1 MIKPGDIAVLRSG
14 GQPMTVVAVEGE
26 EARCMWMSE
35 EGELYRESIP
45 LLALERLEE
54 EDEDEEDDDDDEAD
68 DDTGN

>member
-45 LLALERLEE
+45 LLALERLDE
-54 EDEDEEDDDDDEAD
+54 EDEEDDDEDDED
-68 DDTGN
+68 DDDAGN

>member
-1 MIKPGDIAVLRSG
+1 MMKPGDIAVLRSG

-45 LLALERLEE
+45 LLALERLDE
-54 EDEDEEDDDDDEAD
+54 EDEEDDDEDDED
-68 DDTGN
+68 DDDAGN